1 MSAIWLYAG
10 RIGLGWAHD
19 VFILHVTCS
28 YISHAYVLSFQYT
41 YYIWTVLGLFW
52 LSLSLPLSS
61 VCVSLC
67 LWHLNASLLRPK
79 TLFVGASTSSDP
91 TPSSIQFRDE
101 NAWKAFLEN
110 FSRWG
115 IHSERQVILADF
127 ADTGTRCHSQSR
139 FEVTVWRPSH
149 MSICADTGVLL

>member
-1 MSAIWLYAG
+1 MQIDCVLV
-10 RIGLGWAHD
+10 GLDWD
-19 VFILHVTCS
+19 EPMMLFILHVTCS
-28 YISHAYVLSFQYT
+28 CISHTYVLSFQYT
-41 YYIWTVLGLFW
+41 YYIWTALGRFW
-52 LSLSLPLSS
+52 LSLSLRLSS
-61 VCVSLC
+61 FALISLC
-67 LWHLNASLLRPK
+67 LWHLNASLLRPR

-91 TPSSIQFRDE
+91 TPSSIRFRDE

-110 FSRWG
+110 FSRRG
-115 IHSERQVILADF
+115 IQSKRQVILADF